1 MPVAARA
8 EATARP
14 WSRSPYGAQRNAGS
28 AEAAG
33 SRSPLT
39 RGRPSA
45 TDFAALHPGC
55 ESSLNPVNQA
65 RHAQPGRKDMPE
77 VYVYAVEGRTLDQK
91 RALIK
96 DITDAVVRNFK
107 VDPEVVM
114 VQIMESPK
122 THKAK
127 GGVLFSERKT

>member
-1 MPVAARA
+1 
-8 EATARP
+8 
-14 WSRSPYGAQRNAGS
+14 
-28 AEAAG
+28 
-33 SRSPLT
+33 
-39 RGRPSA
+39 
-45 TDFAALHPGC
+45 
-55 ESSLNPVNQA
+55 
-65 RHAQPGRKDMPE
+65 MPE

-127 GGVLFSERKT
+127 GGVLFSERTAKT

>member
-1 MPVAARA
+1 
-8 EATARP
+8 
-14 WSRSPYGAQRNAGS
+14 
-28 AEAAG
+28 
-33 SRSPLT
+33 L
-39 RGRPSA
+39 PSA

-55 ESSLNPVNQA
+55 ISSLNPVNQA
-65 RHAQPGRKDMPE
+65 HHAQPGGNHMPE

-127 GGVLFSERKT
+127 GGVLFSERTPKA